1 MSQDATRADGVAYYD
16 EEQILISYYHQHYAL
31 SLHPISVLIFLYCSF
46 NLLISFKAE
55 RGNGRIKWPRN
66 QPIPY

>member
-1 MSQDATRADGVAYYD
+1 MSQDATRTDGMAYYD
-16 EEQILISYYHQHYAL
+16 EEQILISYYRHHAL
-31 SLHPISVLIFLYCSF
+31 SLHSISVLIFLYCSF